1 MKRIFPLA
9 IAAALFFGCD
19 GKSGGPIVIYVD
31 SDDAQEDSS
40 SAAKSSSSSQKDE
53 DEKSS
58 SSSKKKQS
66 SSSVEESSSSEKAK
80 SSSSEKAK
88 SSSSKKSG
96 LSDEDFVK
104 VGSRYWTKK
113 NLDVDVQ
120 GSKCYNNEPANCEK
134 YGRLYTWAQA
144 MDIDTKYD
152 KEKLG
157 AITLPHKGI
166 CPEGTHIPSHA
177 EWEDLVA
184 FVQAHPEYEAVF
196 TNQLGG
202 AYDYKGLYRSE
213 EYEALFWSSTEYE
226 VTDSFYKFEYAWLWA
241 FHQDHTTAM
250 DNAHKITGAYVRCVK
265 DGVVEEKS
273 SSSAE
278 VSSSSAK
285 SSSSREIILTDDDFV
300 EINTIFWTKKNLDIE
315 VEGSMCYGDKPENCE
330 KYGRLYTWSQAMAI
344 DKKYDGEKHGK
355 ITLPHQGICPAG
367 THLPSDAEWALV
379 VGYFNGSPG
388 EIAAFTNQLGGA
400 FDYKGMYRSEGYEA
414 LFWSSTEYDVTDSRY
429 KFEFAWLWGFHSDNT
444 MSSDNAHKITG
455 AYVRC
460 VKNTAQ

>member
-1 MKRIFPLA
+1 
-9 IAAALFFGCD
+9 
-19 GKSGGPIVIYVD
+19 
-31 SDDAQEDSS
+31 
-40 SAAKSSSSSQKDE
+40 
-53 DEKSS
+53 
-58 SSSKKKQS
+58 
-66 SSSVEESSSSEKAK
+66 
-80 SSSSEKAK
+80 
-88 SSSSKKSG
+88 
-96 LSDEDFVK
+96 
-104 VGSRYWTKK
+104 
-113 NLDVDVQ
+113 
-120 GSKCYNNEPANCEK
+120 
-134 YGRLYTWAQA
+134 

-177 EWEDLVA
+177 EWGDLVA

-300 EINTIFWTKKNLDIE
+300 EINTMFWTKKNLDIE

-367 THLPSDAEWALV
+367 THLPSEAELASV
-379 VGYFNGSPG
+379 AGFFNGHP
-388 EIAAFTNQLGGA
+388 EEMAVFTNQLGGA
-400 FDYKGMYRSEGYEA
+400 YDYKGMYRSEGYEA

-460 VKNTAQ
+460 IKNPAP